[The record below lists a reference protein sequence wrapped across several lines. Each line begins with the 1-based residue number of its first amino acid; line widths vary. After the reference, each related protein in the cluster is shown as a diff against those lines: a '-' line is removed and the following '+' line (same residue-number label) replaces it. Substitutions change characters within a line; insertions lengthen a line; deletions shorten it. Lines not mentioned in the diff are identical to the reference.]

1 MVMTDTVTIDTL
13 TNIAGDGG
21 TGIITVT
28 TTIAIIMIVIDA
40 GDLFGLLLS

>member
-1 MVMTDTVTIDTL
+1 MVTTDTVTIDTL
-13 TNIAGDGG
+13 TNIAGGGG

-40 GDLFGLLLS
+40 GRSL